1 MIINSVYTKEF
12 CGQLHDSIYGGLG
25 RSKQFKGRLE
35 NPSDWLKGKV
45 NLPAY
50 QKAHFKKAYR
60 VALLHSLYQQ
70 FLYDLR
76 ERGQDSPLIM
86 GNVESLLGCHPYGVF
101 FEESPNGVGYECR
114 RYSVCPWCRFRQV
127 HELTKELIPLLPE
140 AKQMAYITLSFPAS
154 FLMGEHPLAALA
166 DDIGL
171 AAIKKEYAAMIKV
184 LCKKKD
190 LFFADRVI
198 TLPNWRMTSNVNDPV
213 TRYSFNIE
221 TTIIGLM
228 DEKKELPLPEDSIS
242 KKRQAKMPFFGV
254 GRGTWSVMKPTQK
267 SLAQVVTE
275 TMGFSPRLL
284 SKNLDLEEYL
294 TAFELQSNF
303 RAVGHGKAY

>member
-1 MIINSVYTKEF
+1 MIINSVYTKDF

-25 RSKQFKGRLE
+25 RSKQFMGRLG
-35 NPSDWLKGKV
+35 NPSAWLKGRV

-50 QKAHFKKAYR
+50 QKAHLKKAYR

-76 ERGQDSPLIM
+76 ERGQDYPLIM
-86 GNVESLLGCHPYGVF
+86 DNVESLLGCHPYGVF

-114 RYSVCPWCRFRQV
+114 RYSVCPWCRFRKV
-127 HELTKELIPLLPE
+127 HELTQKLIPLLKE
-140 AKQMAYITLSFPAS
+140 AKQMAYITLSFPAA
-154 FLMGEHPLAALA
+154 FLTGEHPLSDLAHDTGLDAVKKEHAAL
-166 DDIGL
+166 
-171 AAIKKEYAAMIKV
+171 IKI

-198 TLPNWRMTSNVNDPV
+198 TLPNWRRTSDADDPV
-213 TRYSFNIE
+213 TQYSFNIE
-221 TTIIGLM
+221 TTLIGLM
-228 DEKKELPLPEDSIS
+228 DEQKELLLPENCIS
-242 KKRQAKMPFFGV
+242 PARQAKMPFFGV

-275 TMGFSPRLL
+275 TMGFSPMLL
-284 SKNLDLEEYL
+284 NKKLDLEKYC
-294 TAFELQSNF
+294 TAFGLQSHF
-303 RAVGHGKAY
+303 KAVGHGEAR